1 MANLE
6 RLIIGI
12 DASRN
17 RSGGAKA
24 HLIGVLS
31 SLEPQLFQIKEVHV
45 WSYKSLL
52 DSLPDCIWLIK
63 HNPPELE
70 LSLLKQIKWQYA
82 QLPKEA
88 KSSGCDIMLYTDAGA
103 FVNFYPC
110 VVMSRD
116 MLSFEAGEMRRFG
129 ISKARMRLVLLKYVQ
144 AYSLKKATAAIF
156 LTEYAS
162 KIIQKFTGPLA
173 NSKVIHHGVSDSF
186 RLNLQL
192 KPSLEKH
199 ERIECIYVSNASMY
213 KHQWNVI
220 EAVHK
225 VRSQGYDIHLL
236 LVGGGAGKAQEM
248 VESARFTYDPKGEF
262 VTQMDFIRHGQINQL
277 LANSDIFIF
286 ASSCENMPNTLVEGM
301 SAGLPIICSNRGPM
315 PEVLRGGGLYF
326 DPEKPEE
333 ISIALK
339 NIIVDNAVRIDL
351 AAKSKRNSLDYS
363 WQRCANET
371 FAYLCDILNN
381 FRTKSNK

>member
-1 MANLE
+1 MANSKE
-6 RLIIGI
+6 LIIGI

-24 HLIGVLS
+24 HLIGILS
-31 SLEPQLFQIKEVHV
+31 SLEPQRFQIVEVHV

-52 DSLPDCIWLIK
+52 DSLPDYDWLIK

-70 LSLLKQIKWQYA
+70 LSLLKQIKWQYI

-88 KSSGCDIMLYTDAGA
+88 KSAGCDIMLYTDAGA

-110 VVMSRD
+110 AVMSRD
-116 MLSFEAGEMRRFG
+116 MLSFEAGEMQRFG
-129 ISKARMRLVLLKYVQ
+129 MSKARLRLVLLKYVQ
-144 AYSLKKATAAIF
+144 AYSLKKATATIF

-162 KIIQKFTGPLA
+162 NIIQKFTGPLV
-173 NSKVIHHGVSDSF
+173 NFKVIHHGVSDSF
-186 RLNLQL
+186 RLNLIL
-192 KPSLEKH
+192 KPRLGKL
-199 ERIECIYVSNASMY
+199 ERIGCIYVSNASMY

-225 VRSQGYDIHLL
+225 VRVEGYDIQLL

-248 VESARFTYDPKGEF
+248 VETAISTYDKNREF
-262 VTQMDFIRHGQINQL
+262 VTQMDFVRHGQVNQL

-301 SAGLPIICSNRGPM
+301 SAGLPIICSNKGPM
-315 PEVLRGGGLYF
+315 PEVLRDGGMYF
-326 DPEKPEE
+326 NPEKPEE
-333 ISIALK
+333 IYKALK
-339 NIIVDNAVRIDL
+339 NIIVHNEVRLDL
-351 AAKSKRNSLDYS
+351 AAKSKKYSLDYS
-363 WQRCANET
+363 WQRCADET